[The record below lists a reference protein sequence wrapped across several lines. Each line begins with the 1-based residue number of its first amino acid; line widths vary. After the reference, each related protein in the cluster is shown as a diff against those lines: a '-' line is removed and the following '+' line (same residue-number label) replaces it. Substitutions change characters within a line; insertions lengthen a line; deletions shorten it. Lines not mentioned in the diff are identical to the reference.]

1 MGNSK
6 AVPVEMYDH
15 ILDARRAG
23 MSISQICEKFDVSD
37 TLVKYVWRDYRA
49 AAVGDLAALER
60 QGKHNQRIYRWA
72 LKFLPDAPQ
81 QDQQMSI
88 NDWTADPRVFPSP
101 APGLSAAKITET
113 AMALLVKSIDEDG
126 ENADFLRGLLAL
138 YKQLTAPGSSM

>member
-6 AVPVEMYDH
+6 AVPMEMYDH

-23 MSISQICEKFDVSD
+23 MSISQICEKFNVSD

-49 AAVGDLAALER
+49 AAAGDLSALER
-60 QGKHNQRIYRWA
+60 QGKQNQRIYRWA
-72 LKFLPDAPQ
+72 LKFLPDAPA

-101 APGLSAAKITET
+101 PPGLSAAAITEN
-113 AMALLVKSIDEDG
+113 AMALLSKSLDEDG
-126 ENADFLRGLLAL
+126 ESSDFLRGVLAL
-138 YKQLTAPGSSM
+138 YKALTAPGAEM